1 MERFYVIHNTPIY
14 LGRCG
19 EKEAREVAFDISGWK
34 SVYGDGVVQLMVKR
48 SGEDDMY
55 PVPLTVDGRWA
66 IWTVTGADT
75 AIPGRAGE
83 CELSYMPA
91 ESSIVK
97 SETWATF
104 VLPSM
109 DGEAPD
115 PPAGAE
121 AYIDRLRAELAQQI
135 VLAAEVAENAVTAV
149 QAAEDARV
157 AEVSARV
164 VADRAVAVVNGVLPG
179 AQQAAMQAEA
189 SASEAKNSE
198 AIAVDAANR
207 AQAEAN
213 RATIPAVSG
222 VYNVI
227 LTDSVTGGRY
237 ALIVENGRLSLLG
250 VSDTLDATNMNLIDS
265 ATGTAY
271 ELTVESGRLNL
282 KEV

>member
-91 ESSIVK
+91 ESAIVK

-109 DGEAPD
+109 NGDDPY

-121 AYIDRLRAELAQQI
+121 SYIDRLRADLAQQI
-135 VLAAEVAENAVTAV
+135 VLAAEVEENTEKAL
-149 QAAEDARV
+149 QAAEDSMA
-157 AEVSARV
+157 AELTTRII
-164 VADRAVAVVNGVLPG
+164 ADRAEAVVNGILPE
-179 AQQAAMQAEA
+179 AQQAAMQAVD
-189 SASEAKNSE
+189 SASEAKDSE
-198 AIAVDAANR
+198 LIAVDAANR

-213 RATIPAVSG
+213 RASVPAVAG

-227 LTDSVTGGRY
+227 LTDSVTNARY
-237 ALIVENGRLSLLG
+237 ALIVENGRLAILG
-250 VSDTLDATNMNLIDS
+250 VADTFEATDMKFIDC
-265 ATGTAY
+265 ATGAAF
-271 ELTVESGRLNL
+271 ELTVESGRLTL
-282 KEV
+282 EEV